1 MTASPHFNLWTEP
14 WIRVIRKDRRED
26 ELSITPAAATRPP
39 RRRIRKGR
47 REDELSIYDC
57 LTRAHELVGLSDP
70 SPLVIGGT
78 HRLLVAIVQ
87 AIYDPQDV
95 GDIAQ
100 LLRAGQF
107 DTNRIQ
113 QFGQQHAARF
123 DLFDPDKPFL
133 QTGDVRLDG
142 RQPSGKQNAQSNAQ
156 PVARLFAEV
165 PVATERTHF
174 NHVTDKSH
182 RCCPA
187 CCARGLVTV
196 PAFAFSGG
204 RTMHPSINGDPPVYV
219 LPVGDTLFETLTL
232 SLLSKDFHPRAADP
246 ARGAAAIWTS
256 DPPEVQKQHEVSA
269 VGYIESLTF
278 PARRMRLYPQ
288 SGETICTQCGR
299 TTTVFVSDMLFEMGH
314 RLTKKVKWDDPFVAF
329 RASKQRGLQP
339 VRPEQ
344 GKAVWR
350 EYTTL
355 LLQEASSERPKVVE
369 QVSRLIDR
377 GVLVERQAVRFRC
390 IGLRTN
396 KAKIFEWLDEA
407 LEAPPALLTDINAAR
422 FIDAALQHANEGS
435 QILQTVFDQHFRP
448 ERSQGGGARNNLV
461 RFKSVRE
468 RMIADYWRQLGLG
481 FRSFINEVS
490 HPKRREA
497 AQNQWA
503 GIIIEV
509 AQRCFDSALEQLGG
523 GADALRKRVE
533 AKAECDRRFYTKR
546 KEWLHE

>member
-14 WIRVIRKDRRED
+14 WIRVIWKDQRED
-26 ELSITPAAATRPP
+26 ER
-39 RRRIRKGR
+39 
-47 REDELSIYDC
+47 SIYDC

-87 AIYDPQDV
+87 AIYDPQDL
-95 GDIAQ
+95 DYIKQ
-100 LLRAGQF
+100 LLCAGRF
-107 DTNRIQ
+107 DTDGIQ
-113 QFGQQHAARF
+113 KFKQAHEARF

-174 NHVTDKSH
+174 NHVTDESH

-196 PAFAFSGG
+196 PAFASSGG
-204 RTMHPSINGDPPVYV
+204 AGMRPSINGVPPVYV

-256 DPPEVQKQHEVSA
+256 DPPVVQKQHEVSA

-288 SGETICTQCGR
+288 NGQTICTQCGR

-314 RLTKKVKWDDPFVAF
+314 WLTKKVELWDDPFVAF
-329 RASKQRGLQP
+329 RASKPL
-339 VRPEQ
+339 RPEQ

-355 LLQEASSERPKVVE
+355 LLKETSSERPKVVE
-369 QVSRLIDR
+369 QVARLIDR
-377 GVLVERQAVRFRC
+377 GVLAERQAVRFRC
-390 IGLRTN
+390 LGLRTDG
-396 KAKIFEWLDEA
+396 KAKIFEWLDES
-407 LEAPPALLTDINAAR
+407 LEAPPALLTDIDAAG
-422 FIDAALQHANEGS
+422 FIDAALQHANEGV
-435 QILQTVFDQHFRP
+435 QIVQTVFDRHFRP
-448 ERSQGGGARNNLV
+448 ERSQSGAARNNLV

-468 RMIADYWRQLGLG
+468 RMITDYWRQLGAH
-481 FRSFINEVS
+481 FRGFINQVS
-490 HPKRREA
+490 HDDQRDTALNLWDAKVIDIAR
-497 AQNQWA
+497 
-503 GIIIEV
+503 
-509 AQRCFDSALEQLGG
+509 RCFDNALEQLGG
-523 GADALRKRVE
+523 SADALRKRVE
-533 AKAECDRRFYTKR
+533 AKTECDRRFSAKR
-546 KEWLHE
+546 KEWLS